1 MLKRIWTM
9 LIARN
14 KEFYRDKGTL
24 LWGLVFPFIIILGFS
39 FAFSG
44 QSQDQYKVAV
54 YPASAMARPDTEKGS
69 ELKLSYVHYVPVDDL
84 EASIEKVRRHQFDLL
99 IAPAPLSSASSRY
112 WINSSSPKG
121 YFAEKLLGPG
131 YSKQTVEGAETRYV
145 DWLVPGILAM
155 NMMFSA
161 LFGVGYVIVR
171 YRKSGVLK
179 RFKVTPVKAFEFL
192 SAQIASRILLI
203 QVTSIVV
210 YVGCHL
216 LVHFQMRGSY
226 LTLFL
231 FMSLGA
237 MALISLS
244 TLVAARI
251 KSEEMAEGILNVLT
265 WPMMLFSGVWFSL
278 EGTNPLLKK
287 IAQIFPMTHIVDG
300 ARAIMI
306 DGAGFAQLT
315 PQLLVLGVMTVVFLA
330 IGSAMFR
337 WN

>member
-14 KEFYRDKGTL
+14 KEFYRDKATL

-54 YPASAMARPDTEKGS
+54 YSPKPMEDATKDEF
-69 ELKLSYVHYVPVDDL
+69 LKLSYVNYVAVDDL
-84 EASIEKVRRHQFDLL
+84 EAAIEKVRRHQFDILVAPE
-99 IAPAPLSSASSRY
+99 APARY
-112 WINSSSPKG
+112 WVNASSPKG
-121 YFAEKLLGPG
+121 YFVEKLLPPF
-131 YSKQTVEGAETRYV
+131 YAKQSVEGRETRYV

-161 LFGVGYVIVR
+161 LFGVGYTIVR
-171 YRKSGVLK
+171 YRKAGVLK

-203 QVTSIVV
+203 QVTSTFV
-210 YVGCHL
+210 YVGCHW
-216 LVHFQMRGSY
+216 LVRFQMRGSY

-231 FMSLGA
+231 FMSLGGL
-237 MALISLS
+237 ALISLS

-251 KSEEMAEGILNVLT
+251 KSEELAEGILNVLT

-287 IAQIFPMTHIVDG
+287 FAQIFPMTHIVDG

-315 PQLLVLGVMTVVFLA
+315 PQLLILGLMTAVFMT
-330 IGSAMFR
+330 IGSLLFR